1 MAVVSE
7 HVQGAVAAP
16 DTTVPARPRARGA
29 SWFRGL
35 SFRVIVGVL
44 LVAALLVS
52 GTWWVLE
59 SRGKALVLEESGRLI
74 EQMGNNAVS
83 GLLVRANEINAL
95 TLGVA
100 TVSSQLPKDVDTFQR
115 TLPPLLDFSGDRA
128 VAGGGYWPQPFAF
141 EPATE
146 RRSFFWGRNAETH
159 ALEYFDDYNQPGNGY
174 HNEEWYVPAKYVAP
188 GACYWSQSYMDP
200 YSYQPMVTC
209 TVAERQGGA
218 FTGVATIDLRLEGL
232 TAFAESWRQK
242 TGGYVFI
249 VDRNNRFITY
259 PDADKV
265 KNIGTDDKGK
275 RTEEFTTAAD
285 YAAKE
290 PLFAPLAA
298 VLSELNTET
307 IAAAKQ
313 KLGPRLEEIA
323 KEIDE
328 GSYQIDATQSQL
340 IAAITAD
347 PLKERFSIERS
358 TLYQQFEMEQDP
370 QLKARTLA
378 FVFHV
383 PETYWKLVVV
393 KPYSEATAVAD
404 TISRELVLY
413 LVAAALVVILLAWFL
428 LSRSVIAPLERSARV
443 VQTVGDLIAERRYQ
457 ELTEHHLAVRGRDE
471 IGVLNASF
479 NELIDRV
486 VDNEGKLAQ
495 VNVML
500 EQRVKE
506 RTAELQKA
514 MGDLQASQLQ
524 LIQSEK
530 MASLGQM
537 VAGVAHEINTPLGYV
552 KNNVLMAQD
561 FATQLGALV
570 RGTAELTALL
580 EQGTTD
586 EATLA
591 AKLAEVRSQAVGLR
605 DSGVEDD
612 LKTIFEDT
620 VYGIEQISEMVV
632 NLRNFSRLDEAK
644 VKDTNLHECLD
655 STLNIA
661 RNVLKSKAEVVR
673 HYGEIPTVTCSPSQM
688 NQVFLNLINNAAQ
701 AIEGQGQITIS
712 TSADAEFVQVAIQD
726 NGKGIPGEVL
736 PKIFDPFFTT
746 KKVGEG
752 TGLGLSIVYKI
763 IQQHGGKI
771 RVSSKPGTGTRFIIS
786 LPRGERQAT
795 KEAIA

>member
-7 HVQGAVAAP
+7 ELAAGITNPPPTAAAP
-16 DTTVPARPRARGA
+16 TRGRAV
-29 SWFRGL
+29 SWFRSL
-35 SFRVIVGVL
+35 SFRVVLGVL
-44 LVAALLVS
+44 LMAALLVS

-115 TLPPLLDFSGDRA
+115 TLPPILDFSSDRA

-146 RRSFFWGRNAETH
+146 RRSFFWGRNADTH
-159 ALEYFDDYNQPGNGY
+159 QLEYFDDYNQPDGNGY
-174 HNEEWYVPAKYVAP
+174 HNEEWYVPAQYVAP
-188 GACYWSQSYMDP
+188 GSCYWSQSYMDP

-209 TVAERQGGA
+209 TVAERANGQYS
-218 FTGVATIDLRLEGL
+218 GVATIDLRLEGL
-232 TAFAESWRQK
+232 AAFAESWRQK

-259 PDADKV
+259 PEAEKV
-265 KNIGTDDKGK
+265 KNIGQDDKGK
-275 RTEEFTTAAD
+275 RTEEFITATD
-285 YAAKE
+285 FAAKE
-290 PLFAPLAA
+290 PLFAPLAN
-298 VLSELNTET
+298 VLGELNAET
-307 IAAAKQ
+307 IAAARTQ
-313 KLGPRLEEIA
+313 LGARLDEIA
-323 KEIDE
+323 KAIDE

-358 TLYQQFEMEQDP
+358 TLFKSFEMREDP

-413 LVAAALVVILLAWFL
+413 LVAAALVVILLAWL
-428 LSRSVIAPLERSARV
+428 LLNRSVIAPLERSART
-443 VQTVGDLIAERRYQ
+443 VQTVGGLIAERRYG
-457 ELTEHHLAVRGRDE
+457 ELKDHHLVGGGRDE

-479 NELIDRV
+479 NDLIDRV

-495 VNVML
+495 VNVIL
-500 EQRVKE
+500 EQKVKE
-506 RTAELQKA
+506 RTAELSKA
-514 MGDLQASQLQ
+514 MDELRASQLQ

-561 FATQLGALV
+561 FATQLAALA
-570 RGTAELTALL
+570 RGTAELTTLL
-580 EQGTTD
+580 NTGSAD
-586 EATLA
+586 EATLGA
-591 AKLAEVRSQAVGLR
+591 RLAEVHAQALALR
-605 DSGVEDD
+605 DGGVDED
-612 LKTIFEDT
+612 LKTLFEDT
-620 VYGIEQISEMVV
+620 VYGIEQISEMVI

-644 VKDTNLHECLD
+644 VKDTQLHECLD

-661 RNVLKSKAEVVR
+661 RNVLKNKAEVVR
-673 HYGEIPTVTCSPSQM
+673 NYGEIPTVECSPAQM

-701 AIEGQGQITIS
+701 AIEGHGQITIS
-712 TSADAEFVQVAIQD
+712 TSADDTHVHVAIQD
-726 NGKGIPGEVL
+726 NGRGIPGDVL

-752 TGLGLSIVYKI
+752 TGLGLAIVYKI
-763 IQQHGGKI
+763 VQQHGGKI

-786 LPRGERQAT
+786 LPRGERQA
-795 KEAIA
+795 A